1 MKKFYTKL
9 LVIAILL
16 ITIPFANSYARK
28 FVVTVQNY
36 SFTPDAIA
44 DVAVGDTISWVW
56 SSGVGHTST
65 SATIPA
71 GAASWDSPI
80 SSANP
85 TFEYKV
91 TIAGVYNYVCTLHA
105 ALGMTGSFTASTVT
119 GIADNTAIFGNFLL
133 SPNPASESVRVS
145 FSPSNPFKGSVK
157 LIDLLGN
164 NLWKSEA
171 AFVAGLNLTEINLAY
186 IPKGVYFVALS
197 DSKNN
202 MVVKRL
208 IIR

>member
-1 MKKFYTKL
+1 MKKIFTKL
-9 LVIAILL
+9 LVISVLL
-16 ITIPFANSYARK
+16 ITIPFANTYARI

-44 DVAVGDTISWVW
+44 EVAVGDTIRWNW
-56 SSGVGHTST
+56 TSGDHTTTST
-65 SATIPA
+65 TIPV
-71 GAASWDSPI
+71 GAATWD
-80 SSANP
+80 NP
-85 TFEYKV
+85 MTSGNPSFDYKV
-91 TIAGVYNYVCTLHA
+91 TVAGVYNYKCKFHGAGGMVA
-105 ALGMTGSFTASTVT
+105 AFTASTVT

-145 FSPSNPFKGSVK
+145 FSPSNTFKGSVK
-157 LIDLLGN
+157 LFDLLGN